1 MNATDYFININAM
14 FLFCIFTC
22 GLLLAVGWK
31 LSRKSDK
38 LKKEQDSHLK
48 ATKINSL
55 LTKENKEIDDKLA
68 QAEHKLRYAEKEVR
82 ELQAKLDHAEAD
94 RIELRAERATL
105 ENKLTDALAKVR
117 KRDKDGKFLP
127 SGNARVRTPKK
138 LKLVTDL
145 GENDVIHCK
154 TAKERLAIRTLMH
167 EAGLKW
173 ATGHSYMEKEYFY
186 DYRENLYYRPKSGTH
201 GDIDM
206 IEESMTTI
214 HPASDFIARPKR
226 VKRVSLKVSTDITA
240 VEDAVDSVYNV
251 LTKIKAV
258 SDAKRAFD
266 EMMSNPIEQL
276 DGLTVKPKLIHGL
289 TVKNPTDD
297 EAKMIFD
304 EAMRLEK
311 LSANGCHK
319 ITESLPSVWYFEGG
333 SGKYNGVGACV
344 TNIDES
350 QTFVTAKE
358 FVQRMQNGRG

>member
-1 MNATDYFININAM
+1 MNTTDYFTNINAM

-127 SGNARVRTPKK
+127 SGNAR
-138 LKLVTDL
+138 
-145 GENDVIHCK
+145 
-154 TAKERLAIRTLMH
+154 
-167 EAGLKW
+167 
-173 ATGHSYMEKEYFY
+173 
-186 DYRENLYYRPKSGTH
+186 
-201 GDIDM
+201 
-206 IEESMTTI
+206 
-214 HPASDFIARPKR
+214 PKR
-226 VKRVSLKVSTDITA
+226 VKKVDDEKSYIKEANKAMDKLN
-240 VEDAVDSVYNV
+240 DAFG
-251 LTKIKAV
+251 KIKELA
-258 SDAKRAFD
+258 AA
-266 EMMSNPIEQL
+266 Q
-276 DGLTVKPKLIHGL
+276 PKLTHGL
-289 TVKNPTDD
+289 TVKNPTED

-304 EAMRLEK
+304 EARRLGVDKFGIEIDETTI
-311 LSANGCHK
+311 SGSGDYMPH
-319 ITESLPSVWYFEGG
+319 IWYTESRDYQPSICRRIAVLQH
-333 SGKYNGVGACV
+333 SRD
-344 TNIDES
+344 DE
-350 QTFVTAKE
+350 QVVTAKE